1 MSGDDIGQEE
11 AWRDLVARIAEPA
24 GDDDDPPPWPARES
38 LAGGLRPAPGDPL
51 MGPLTSPQLD
61 PPAATGEEAAEGAEG
76 PGDPEGAEDP
86 QGAVG
91 AEGGG
96 AAADAGGA
104 GTAEP
109 GPGAAQPGKPAPP
122 GRARVIRPA
131 SPAAPAAPAAPARA
145 DDEDHYVPPP
155 PPPLPRL
162 DPVAK
167 GAWLGLFGG
176 PGYLL
181 VSVMAGWTVPGWAAF
196 CGVGA
201 FVAGFATL
209 VMRIGD
215 RPPGDSGPDDG
226 AVV

>member
-11 AWRDLVARIAEPA
+11 AWRDLVARIAESA
-24 GDDDDPPPWPARES
+24 GDDDGPAPWPARES

-51 MGPLTSPQLD
+51 MGPLTSPRLD
-61 PPAATGEEAAEGAEG
+61 PPAATGEEAAAGAGGPAGAEG
-76 PGDPEGAEDP
+76 PAGA
-86 QGAVG
+86 GG
-91 AEGGG
+91 AEGGD
-96 AAADAGGA
+96 AAADASA

-109 GPGAAQPGKPAPP
+109 GPGAEPAGQQAPP

-131 SPAAPAAPAAPARA
+131 SPASPAAA

-162 DPVAK
+162 DPVTK